1 MNQKSNLKSFL
12 FGMLLMVF
20 AQNAAA
26 LCTSSAKEDW
36 NKAGIWTATAPDT
49 NATCNT
55 SNPKQGPSAG
65 SDVVIAN
72 GAQIK
77 VDTNTLTV
85 ANVTINAG
93 ATLQGKNGKTLTFS
107 GNFTNNGTF
116 TASGGTVVLAGSV
129 LQTITGTTTFAN
141 LTFNNPAGVTISGNV
156 TVTGTFTPGTTP
168 ITVPAGST
176 FIVNGKT
183 YTGPCS
189 GVYSA
194 TYCTAPSAPT
204 VTTTAASALT
214 TAGATLN
221 GTVSSNNAA
230 TTVTFEYGLS
240 AAYGSTATA
249 AQSPLAA
256 GANASA
262 VSAAITGLSCN
273 TLYHFRVKGVN
284 SAGTSNGGDLT
295 FTTAACP
302 VPASC
307 ASGAIPAGVINT
319 YYPGAAS
326 VTAGATSIT
335 LGASAGAAT
344 AIAQND
350 LLLIVQMQDANIDTT
365 NTATYGT
372 VSGTPTAGRYE
383 YAVAAGPVS
392 GGVLPLKSALT
403 YGYTAAAY
411 GTNGQKTFQVIRV
424 PVYSSATLPASGLT
438 AQAWNGSVGGV
449 LAVDVTGALNLNG
462 AVVDVSGKG
471 FRGGASRN
479 STTGA
484 GANTDYR
491 TLFSNLANGSKGEG
505 TAGTPRLVL
514 TEPSTLTDTGVEG
527 YPGGSFARG
536 APGNAGGGATDRN
549 PAANDQNPGGGGGGN
564 GGAGGLGG
572 IGWCPTFNAASAP
585 LYGCGPNSGG
595 FGGAAVG
602 SLGAGKLTMGG
613 GGGAGTTNNA
623 TGALGAL
630 STSGATGGGMI
641 FIRAG
646 SFTGT
651 ATFNAN
657 GSDANN
663 TVRND
668 GNGGGGAG
676 GAVMLLASSGMGG
689 ATVNVKGGKGGDNL
703 VPPGSTSNPH
713 GPGGGG
719 GGGYALTSGA
729 AVCNAAAGNNG
740 VTYQA
745 GVLFGAYGA
754 TPGAAGVCNSALT
767 SGAIPGVTLG
777 QGPCASSVDHY
788 ELSLPST
795 GVSCMSLTAK
805 VTACADNSSPCTNAV
820 TSINGETA
828 TLAASAGT
836 LGSTTV
842 TFNASGVAT
851 TTLSYPAAANGATT
865 TLSLSGET
873 TAATNSR
880 QCCPDGA
887 NCVVSNSCS
896 ATFNTAGFIFS
907 NTTGGSSVNVPAQT
921 AGTSSGTYYL
931 RAVKTNTTTQAC
943 EAGLTG
949 PRAIDFGYECNDP
962 ATCHAANL
970 MTVGT
975 TTIARNN
982 NGGGM
987 LGYSYLPVNLTFD
1000 ANGNAPF
1007 AFKYEDVG
1015 KVTLRASTTVNGA
1028 QLSGAT
1034 NSFVVA
1040 PDHFVVAPSGPYKAG
1055 SPFSTTVTATS
1066 ASGQTTPSFGMESTP
1081 EGVTMAATLVSP
1093 AGGVNPGLQNG
1104 SIAGGSFTN
1113 GVATLNNLSWGEVGN
1128 ITLGAQLTSSSYL
1141 GSGQTA
1147 SGSAAAGPFIP
1158 DHFDTVVVS
1167 SAGVPLGCP
1176 AGLTCPTPGMVYSG
1190 QPFSLQITA
1199 RNLAGGTTKN
1209 YQGTFAKAVTLGAW
1223 DAAGGTTAN
1232 PGGGTIQNNSVAASA
1247 FSLGVASS
1255 SMPGYSLP
1263 ANTAPTDVYFRAVDA
1278 DGVTSQRTGAV
1289 EGGVKVASGR
1299 IKVSNAYGSD
1309 KVPLT
1314 VPVIIQYYDGAKW
1327 VLSTTDGSTVLGGLN
1342 APGATVVNAGTLS
1355 GGVLNGFKLSGSGSV
1370 EVKFT
1375 SPAFLTAVPGKVT
1388 FGIYKGSKEIIYR
1401 REAY

>member
-1 MNQKSNLKSFL
+1 MAG
-12 FGMLLMVF
+12 FGKGTKALLVSLLLTLS
-20 AQNAAA
+20 AVNAAA
-26 LCTSSAKEDW
+26 VTCTSTKSDDW
-36 NKAGIWTATAPDT
+36 KDDIWKPD
-49 NATCNT
+49 ATCNV
-55 SNPKQGPSAG
+55 KGGPPAG
-65 SDVVIAN
+65 STIIIAN
-72 GAQIK
+72 NTKVK
-77 VDTNTLTV
+77 VDKDTATVGDITIAAGGTLRG
-85 ANVTINAG
+85 NNG
-93 ATLQGKNGKTLTFS
+93 DTLSLS

-116 TASGGTVVLAGSV
+116 TANSGTVALVGTVA
-129 LQTITGTTTFAN
+129 QTITGTITFAN
-141 LTFNNPAGVTISGNV
+141 LTLNNPAGVTISGNV

-176 FIVNGKT
+176 LVINGKT
-183 YTGPCS
+183 YTWPCS
-189 GVYSA
+189 GAYSA

-230 TTVTFEYGLS
+230 TTVTFEYGLT

-249 AQSPLAA
+249 TQSPLAA

-307 ASGAIPAGVINT
+307 VSGAISAGVVNT

-326 VTAGATSIT
+326 VAAGASSIT
-335 LGASAGAAT
+335 LGASAGAAA
-344 AIAQND
+344 AIAEND
-350 LLLIVQMQDANIDTT
+350 LLLIVQMQDENINTT
-365 NTATYGT
+365 NTASYGT

-383 YAVAAGPVS
+383 YAVASGPVS
-392 GGVLPLKSALT
+392 GGVLPLKAALT

-411 GTNGQKTFQVIRV
+411 GANGQKTFQVIRV

-449 LAVDVTGALNLNG
+449 LAVDVTGALNLNS

-479 STTGA
+479 STSGA
-484 GANTDYR
+484 GANTDYL
-491 TLFSNLANGSKGEG
+491 TLFSNLANGAKGEG
-505 TAGTPRLVL
+505 IAGTPRIVL

-564 GGAGGLGG
+564 GGAGGMGG

-595 FGGAAVG
+595 FGGAAVNG
-602 SLGAGKLTMGG
+602 LGASKLTMGG

-623 TGALGAL
+623 TGLLGGL
-630 STSGATGGGMI
+630 STSGAAGGGMI

-719 GGGYALTSGA
+719 GGGYALTSGG

-754 TPGAAGVCNSALT
+754 LPGAAGVCNSALT
-767 SGAIPGVTLG
+767 SGAISGAALG

-795 GVSCMSLTAK
+795 GVSCMPLTAK
-805 VTACADNSSPCTNAV
+805 VTACADNTSPCTNAV

-836 LGSTTV
+836 LGSATV

-851 TTLSYPAAANGATT
+851 TTLSYPAAANGAAT

-880 QCCPDGA
+880 QCCPDGV
-887 NCVVSNSCS
+887 NCVAANSCG

-907 NTTGGSSVNVPAQT
+907 DTASGSSVNVPTQT
-921 AGTSSGTYYL
+921 AGASSATYYL

-949 PRAIDFGYECNDP
+949 ARAIDFGYECNDP

-975 TTIARNN
+975 TTIERND

-1015 KVTLRASTTVNGA
+1015 KVTLRARTTVNGA
-1028 QLSGAT
+1028 QLSGTSNA
-1034 NSFVVA
+1034 FVVA
-1040 PDHFVVAPSGPYKAG
+1040 PDHFAVVPTGPYKAG
-1055 SPFSTTVTATS
+1055 SPFNATVTATS
-1066 ASGQTTPSFGMESTP
+1066 ASGQTTPSFGKESTT
-1081 EGVTMAATLVSP
+1081 EGVTLAATLVSP

-1104 SIAGGSFTN
+1104 TIAGGSFTN
-1113 GVATLNNLSWGEVGN
+1113 GVATVSNLSWAEVGN
-1128 ITLGAQLTSSSYL
+1128 ITLGAQLTSGSYL

-1147 SGSAAAGPFIP
+1147 SGSAAAGAFIP

-1176 AGLTCPTPGMVYSG
+1176 TSLACPTPGMVYSG

-1199 RNLAGGTTKN
+1199 RNLAGGATKN

-1232 PGGGTIQNNSVAASA
+1232 PSGGAIQNNSVLASA
-1247 FSLGVASS
+1247 FTLGVASS
-1255 SMPGYSLP
+1255 PMPGYTLP
-1263 ANTAPTDVYFRAVDA
+1263 ANAAPTDVYFRAIDT
-1278 DGVTSQRTGAV
+1278 DGATSQRTGAV

-1309 KVPLT
+1309 KVPLS
-1314 VPVIIQYYDGAKW
+1314 VPVIIQYFDGTQW
-1327 VLSTTDGSTVLGGLN
+1327 VLSTTDGSTVLGTPTITGS
-1342 APGATVVNAGTLS
+1342 ATVVNTGTLS
-1355 GGVLNGFKLSGSGSV
+1355 GGILNGLKLSGSGSV
-1370 EVKFT
+1370 VIGFS
-1375 SPAFLTAVPGKVT
+1375 SPTFLTSASGQLT
-1388 FGIYKGSKEIIYR
+1388 FGIYKGNKEYIYK